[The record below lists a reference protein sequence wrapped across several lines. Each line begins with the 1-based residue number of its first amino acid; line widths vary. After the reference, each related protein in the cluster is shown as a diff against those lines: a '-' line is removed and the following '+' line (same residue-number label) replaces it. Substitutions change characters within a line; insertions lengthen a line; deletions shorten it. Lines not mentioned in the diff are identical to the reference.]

1 VEFFLKI
8 FKFGVVKDGALV
20 IVDLIASSVS
30 NKLKFEL
37 DFGVKLLE
45 SFSSLVFG
53 ASVVLYSDG
62 I

>member
-20 IVDLIASSVS
+20 RVDLIASSVS

-37 DFGVKLLE
+37 YFGVKLLE
-45 SFSSLVFG
+45 SFSSVVFG